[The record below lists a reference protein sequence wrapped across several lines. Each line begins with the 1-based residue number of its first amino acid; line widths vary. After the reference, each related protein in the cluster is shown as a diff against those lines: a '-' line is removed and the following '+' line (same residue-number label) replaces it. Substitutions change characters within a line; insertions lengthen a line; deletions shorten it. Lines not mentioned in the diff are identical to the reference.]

1 MLDGA
6 FALAYAWRN
15 LKRGG
20 RRSLFAAFCVAVG
33 VAAVVGM
40 QLLALN
46 ISASVNKA
54 PQQANGGDISIDP
67 ISNPFQRADI
77 AAVETLKKR
86 GVIADYTLTLNAQ
99 RNGLGVKATA
109 ADRTTLI
116 SVRGIQTSNYPL
128 YGTFD
133 STTPKAS
140 VTSLLKAP
148 TDAVITSDV
157 FARLHLHI
165 GDRVDLATAS
175 PEQVTIR
182 GVVNPAGLFQSD
194 FGIGGTVYQP
204 IQGVWSA
211 EPSLTGGTQG
221 TIASRLYVRTSN
233 AAHTNLALTDLKQA
247 LGPLYR
253 YTTAD
258 DVAKQEATNTERL
271 QQLLL
276 ACGLLALLIGGIG
289 IANTMLVSVGRR
301 TKEIAVL
308 KALGMKSYQVIPLF
322 LLEAVLLGIAGSAI
336 GIIAGIGLSV
346 VVTEIAVQLGA
357 QVSWSLRSS
366 PLLVGVALG
375 VIATAVFGF
384 LPVLRAGRTRP
395 IGVLRDEDAPL
406 PRIGLVLTGGVSF
419 LLTGG
424 MGVVAGI
431 VLHNFRLGVGLAYG
445 VVIGFLFFSAFFLLV
460 VSIASRGPS
469 FGLLGL
475 NIALRNLTRQKRR
488 VASTM
493 VALCI
498 GVLAVGTVVVLSQNV
513 RAEFQGLFEKDWGF
527 NVAAVGPRH
536 QEQPMLAEVRRLPGF
551 ETVEPGLL
559 VGGLRL
565 ATIDGKP
572 AAPILERGAAATVNG
587 NGNDRVRLSQTLDGR
602 DLRTAL
608 LNLKV
613 LAGGRVLT
621 ASDEGTSNVVIPQE
635 FANALG
641 LRPGSTLGYTDLGDD
656 QIMLHVVGIVDPTS
670 LTPSFGGGI
679 LASVS
684 YLRHAAA
691 HSPAIGS
698 VLYVQFRSG
707 MDSAA
712 ASALDRDL
720 PQDYAFDINSL
731 IPVVDQI
738 LERATIF
745 PVLLAAL
752 SLFAG
757 GVIIANTVALAMLE
771 RRREIGVMKALGAK
785 GSTVLRLLLLENGI
799 VGFMGGATGM
809 IMAVIAS
816 ILLDNLVINIPWIF
830 DPWVIGG
837 LVVMAVLLSLA
848 ASVISA
854 LPAAREKPL
863 IVLRYE

>member
-6 FALAYAWRN
+6 LAFAYAWRN

-20 RRSLFAAFCVAVG
+20 RRSVFAAFCVAVG

-54 PQQANGGDISIDP
+54 PKQANGGDISIDP

-77 AAVETLKKR
+77 ASVEALKKR
-86 GVIADYTLTLNAQ
+86 GVIADYTMTLNAQ

-109 ADRTTLI
+109 GDRTTLI
-116 SVRGIQTSNYPL
+116 SVRGIQTRNYPL

-133 STTPKAS
+133 SVTPATP
-140 VTSLLKAP
+140 VTSLLEAP

-157 FARLHLHI
+157 FARLHLRV
-165 GDRVDLATAS
+165 GDQVDLATPV
-175 PEQVTIR
+175 PERVTIR
-182 GVVNPAGLFQSD
+182 GVVNPAGLFQGD
-194 FGIGGTVYQP
+194 FGIGGTLYQSL
-204 IQGVWSA
+204 QGLWSA
-211 EPSLTGGTQG
+211 EASLSSGAQG
-221 TIASRLYVRTSN
+221 TIASRLYVRT
-233 AAHTNLALTDLKQA
+233 ADDAHTGPALAALKSA

-253 YTTAD
+253 YTTAA

-322 LLEAVLLGIAGSAI
+322 LLEAVLLGVAGSAL

-346 VVTEIAVQLGA
+346 VATEIAVQLGA
-357 QVSWSLRSS
+357 QVSWSLRLD
-366 PLLVGVALG
+366 PLLVGSALG

-395 IGVLRDEDAPL
+395 MGVLRDEDAPL
-406 PRIGLVLTGGVSF
+406 PRIGWALTGAVSF
-419 LLTGG
+419 LLTSS
-424 MGVVAGI
+424 MGIAAGI
-431 VLHNFRLGVGLAYG
+431 VLHNMRLGIALAYG
-445 VVIGFLFFSAFFLLV
+445 VVLGFLIFSGFFLLV
-460 VSIASRGPS
+460 VSVASRGPS

-527 NVAAVGPRH
+527 NVAAFGPVS
-536 QEQPMLAEVRRLPGF
+536 QEQSMLAEVRRQPGF
-551 ETVEPGLL
+551 EKVERGLL

-565 ATIDGKP
+565 TTIDGTS
-572 AAPILERGAAATVNG
+572 AAPILERGAARASG
-587 NGNDRVRLSQTLDGR
+587 ERLHLSETLAGR
-602 DLRTAL
+602 DLRVAL

-613 LAGGRVLT
+613 LPGGRVLT
-621 ASDEGTSNVVIPQE
+621 AADEGTNNVVIPQD
-635 FANALG
+635 FADPLG
-641 LRPGSTLGYTDLGDD
+641 LRPGSTLGYTDLGGHLID
-656 QIMLHVVGIVDPTS
+656 LRVVGIIDPTS

-679 LASVS
+679 LASAS
-684 YLRHAAA
+684 YLRRYANDAPAA
-691 HSPAIGS
+691 GS
-698 VLYVQFRSG
+698 VLYVQYRTG

-712 ASALDRDL
+712 ASAIDRDL
-720 PQDYAFDINSL
+720 QQDYAFDINSL

-738 LERATIF
+738 LQRATVF

-757 GVIIANTVALAMLE
+757 GVIIANTVALAVLE

-785 GSTVLRLLLLENGI
+785 GGTVLRLLLLESGI
-799 VGFMGGATGM
+799 VGFMGGAMGM

-816 ILLDNLVINIPWIF
+816 VLLDNLVLDIPSVI
-830 DPWVIGG
+830 DPAVIGG
-837 LVVMAVLLSLA
+837 LVALAVVLALA

-854 LPAAREKPL
+854 LPASREKPL

>member
-1 MLDGA
+1 MLDGTL
-6 FALAYAWRN
+6 ALAYAWRN
-15 LKRGG
+15 LQRGG

-54 PQQANGGDISIDP
+54 PKQANGGDISVEP
-67 ISNPFQRADI
+67 ISNAFQRSEI
-77 AAVETLKKR
+77 AAVAALKRR
-86 GVIADYTLTLNAQ
+86 GVIVDYTLTLNAQ

-109 ADRTTLI
+109 GDLTTLI
-116 SVRGIQTSNYPL
+116 SVRGIQTQNYPL

-133 STTPKAS
+133 AVLPKAA
-140 VTSLLKAP
+140 VDSLLKAP

-157 FARLHLHI
+157 FARLHLRI
-165 GDRVDLATAS
+165 GDQVTLATPV
-175 PEQVTIR
+175 PERVTIR
-182 GVVNPAGLFQSD
+182 GVVDPAGLFQGD

-204 IQGVWSA
+204 LQGILNA
-211 EPSLTGGTQG
+211 EPALSSGPQG
-221 TIASRLYVRTSN
+221 TIASRLYVRTRDD
-233 AAHTNLALTDLKQA
+233 AHTGPALSALQHA

-253 YTTAD
+253 YTTAA
-258 DVAKQEATNTERL
+258 DVAKQEATNTQRL

-322 LLEAVLLGIAGSAI
+322 LLEAVLLGIAGSAL
-336 GIIAGIGLSV
+336 GILGGIGLSV
-346 VVTEIAVQLGA
+346 GATAVAVQFGA
-357 QVSWSLRSS
+357 QLSWSLRAQ
-366 PLLVGVALG
+366 PLLVGIALG

-384 LPVLRAGRTRP
+384 LPVLRAGSTRP
-395 IGVLRDEDAPL
+395 IAVLRDEDAPL
-406 PRIGLVLTGGVSF
+406 PRIGWAFTGLVTF
-419 LLTGG
+419 LLTGA
-424 MGVVAGI
+424 MGIAAGI
-431 VLHNFRLGVGLAYG
+431 VLHNIVLGIVLAYG
-445 VVIGFLFFSAFFLLV
+445 VVLGFLIFSGFFLLV
-460 VSIASRGPS
+460 VSVASRGPS

-527 NVAAVGPRH
+527 NVAAFGTYD
-536 QEQPMLAEVRRLPGF
+536 QEQPMLAEVRKLPG
-551 ETVEPGLL
+551 VEKVEQGLL

-565 ATIDGKP
+565 TSIDGKP
-572 AAPILERGAAATVNG
+572 ATPILERGVTGA
-587 NGNDRVRLSQTLDGR
+587 GNDEHLHLAETLDGR
-602 DLRTAL
+602 DLRMAL

-613 LAGGRVLT
+613 LAGGRSLT
-621 ASDEGTSNVVIPQE
+621 AADEGTANVVIPQD
-635 FANALG
+635 FAVALR
-641 LRPGSTLGYTDLGDD
+641 LHPGSTLGYTDLAGSS
-656 QIMLHVVGIVDPTS
+656 IMLRVVGIIDPTS
-670 LTPSFGGGI
+670 LTPSFGEGI
-679 LASVS
+679 IASTS
-684 YLRHAAA
+684 YLRRFASGSLAT
-691 HSPAIGS
+691 GS
-698 VLYVQFRSG
+698 VLYIQFRSG

-712 ASALDRDL
+712 ASAIDRDL
-720 PQDYAFDINSL
+720 PRDYAFDINSL

-738 LERATIF
+738 LERATLF

-757 GVIIANTVALAMLE
+757 GVIIANTVALAVLE
-771 RRREIGVMKALGAK
+771 RRREIGVMKALGAQ
-785 GSTVLRLLLLENGI
+785 GGTVLRLLLLESGI
-799 VGFMGGATGM
+799 VGFMGGAMGT

-816 ILLDNLVINIPWIF
+816 VLLDNLVLDIPSIF

-837 LVVMAVLLSLA
+837 MIALAVVLALL

-854 LPAAREKPL
+854 LPASREKPL